1 MTSMANTLIWIP
13 KRLVE
18 IPLVNL
24 AAKRPE
30 EFAKYC
36 EDDYAARVAHA
47 ADEVIASG
55 AKIVMLTG
63 PSASGKTTS
72 AMKLAEE
79 LVRRGRSGTVVSLD
93 NFFRNIDEYPKLPD
107 GRIDYES
114 VEALDVPAIHTAL
127 TSLAERGEADIPDFD
142 FRLAQRRRG
151 TLHINT
157 HGGVVIVEGIHALNP
172 RLTCVLPHR
181 SVYRI
186 YAGLREEYS
195 LGGARYLPTRDVRL
209 ARRMVRDIRF
219 RGHSVEKTLGM
230 WPDVCN
236 GEDKYIKVFKNQADL
251 LLDTSFTY
259 ELCVLAPFVRELGES
274 VDPGSEYAPVLR
286 ALCGK
291 YAKCEALPASL
302 IPETSMLREFIG
314 TDSGR

>member
-1 MTSMANTLIWIP
+1 MANSLIWIP

-24 AAKRPE
+24 AAKQPE
-30 EFAKYC
+30 EFARYC

-47 ADEVIASG
+47 ADEIMKSG
-55 AKIVMLTG
+55 ARIVMLTG

-72 AMKLAEE
+72 ALKLTEE
-79 LVRRGRSGTVVSLD
+79 LSRRGSGGTVVSLD
-93 NFFRNIDEYPKLPD
+93 NFFRSIEEYPRLPD

-114 VEALDVPAIHTAL
+114 VEALDVPAIHAAL
-127 TSLAERGEADIPDFD
+127 KSLAESGEADIPDFD

-151 TLHINT
+151 TLHINAG
-157 HGGVVIVEGIHALNP
+157 GGVVIVEGIHALNP
-172 RLTCVLPHR
+172 RLTCVLPQK
-181 SVYRI
+181 SVYKI

-230 WPDVCN
+230 WPDVCA

-259 ELCVLAPFVRELGES
+259 ELCVLAPFVRELGGAVPS
-274 VDPGSEYAPVLR
+274 DSEYAPVLD
-286 ALCGK
+286 ALCAK
-291 YAKCEALPASL
+291 YARCDALPASL
-302 IPETSMLREFIG
+302 IPEQSMLREFIG
-314 TDSGR
+314 TE